1 MALFKSTLAALLV
14 SLTLSA
20 DSLAQTQTRRP
31 APAQPRGVMLTAEDV
46 KLLVEA
52 LEFPPQAVAQLTASA
67 EERKTL
73 ARDLREMLAVA
84 EEARAAG
91 YAERPSLKLQIELSR
106 AFVIAQAYL
115 KRREAEGVKSRDAA
129 LPPAEIEALFAEPAT
144 PAQFE
149 VFVADYQQNGPTKGG
164 PLSAE
169 QRAELRKH
177 WGSVMLAR
185 RKGVAAGLDRER
197 RTQLAVLFQESR
209 LLAGAYAEQ
218 LRPRYKATEAE
229 VDAYIAAH
237 PELDASRTRAR
248 AEDVLRRAR
257 AGEDFAKLAAE
268 FSSDPGSRTNGGDLG
283 WFGRGMM
290 VKPFEDAT
298 FALKPGELSGVVET
312 QFGFHVIKL
321 EERKNEAGAD
331 GKPNEQVRARHI
343 LISYGTRS
351 DGGGPPKPP
360 REQAREAVEDA
371 KRAQVVN
378 EIATRRRVTVAED
391 FMVGTSVSAP
401 VSPKPGAGTKA
412 AGAGTPS
419 RTTKTP
425 AATKPRPRGKRR
437 P

>member
-1 MALFKSTLAALLV
+1 MALFKSTLALLLV
-14 SLTLSA
+14 SLTLSTA
-20 DSLAQTQTRRP
+20 SPAQTQTRRP
-31 APAQPRGVMLTAEDV
+31 APAQARSVSLTADDV
-46 KLLVEA
+46 ALLVEA
-52 LEFPPQAVAQLTASA
+52 LEIPPQAVAQLATSA
-67 EERKTL
+67 DERKSL
-73 ARDLREMLAVA
+73 ARDLRDMLAVA

-91 YAERPSLKLQIELSR
+91 YAERPSLKLQMELAR

-115 KRREAEGVKSRDAA
+115 KRREAEGAKSRDVV

-149 VFVADYQQNGPTKGG
+149 AFVADYQQNGPTKGA

-177 WGSVMLAR
+177 WGGVMLAR

-197 RTQLAVLFQESR
+197 KTQLALLFQESR

-218 LRPRYKATEAE
+218 LGPRYKATEAE

-237 PELDASRTRAR
+237 PELDPSRARSR

-268 FSSDPGSRTNGGDLG
+268 FSSDPGSRASGGDLG

-298 FALKPGELSGVVET
+298 FALKPGELSGIVET

-321 EERKNEAGAD
+321 EERRSAAGAD
-331 GKPNEQVRARHI
+331 GKPAEQVRARHI
-343 LISYGTRS
+343 LISYGTAGE
-351 DGGGPPKPP
+351 GGRPKPP
-360 REQAREAVEDA
+360 REQAREAVEET

-378 EIATRRRVTVAED
+378 EIATRRRVTVAEN
-391 FMVGTSVSAP
+391 FMVGTSA
-401 VSPKPGAGTKA
+401 
-412 AGAGTPS
+412 
-419 RTTKTP
+419 
-425 AATKPRPRGKRR
+425 
-437 P
+437 